1 MLATREAAMRAYSDW
16 KTELVTDRGAAGFRR
31 VRRPD
36 SPYAQV
42 DSTVSEGIAYGMIL
56 AVVHDDQALFD
67 DLWKY
72 SQHWANENGLM
83 HWYIDAEGSKPLGE
97 GGATDSDEDIAWA
110 LLHAERR
117 WGGSGTIGETY
128 AHAAKRQIE
137 AVWRHEVDHSR
148 DGLLMPGDKW
158 TMPGFFNP
166 SYFAPSQYRVFGKAT
181 GNVEGWG
188 RVVETGYRVL
198 SLCQNPSSGNAS
210 NGLVPAWCLDDGT
223 PQIPFPYGP
232 THHQYDSAR
241 TPYRIAQDW
250 LWHSEP
256 RALGYCQKASAFFAS
271 LAETEFVDGFELDGS
286 LRPDADSK
294 SPTESAVFVGCAAV
308 GASCD
313 PAFAEITANWTRRVA
328 TGTLT
333 TRSRYYNLSWTALTL
348 AMLSGAM
355 TEIVSAP

>member
-1 MLATREAAMRAYSDW
+1 MLATRQSARHAYELW
-16 KTELVTDRGAAGFRR
+16 KSELVTDLGANGFRR

-72 SQHWANENGLM
+72 SQHWANHHGLM

-110 LLHAERR
+110 LLHAHKR
-117 WGGSGTIGETY
+117 WGGSGSIGEAY
-128 AHAAKRQIE
+128 MHAARRQIQ
-137 AVWRHEVDHSR
+137 AVWDHEIDHSR
-148 DGLLMPGDKW
+148 RGLVMPGDQW
-158 TMPGFFNP
+158 ELPGLFNP

-181 GNVEGWG
+181 GNEEGWSL
-188 RVVETGYRVL
+188 VIETGYRIL
-198 SLCQNPSSGNAS
+198 DLCQNPSLGNHA

-223 PQIPFPYGP
+223 PQIPFPWGP

-241 TPYRIAQDW
+241 TPYRLAQDW
-250 LWHSEP
+250 TWHREP
-256 RALGYCQKASAFFAS
+256 RALDYCRRAAGFFAS
-271 LAETEFVDGFELDGS
+271 LPQADFVDGWELDGTP
-286 LRPDADSK
+286 RPDADSK
-294 SPTESAVFVGCAAV
+294 LPTESAVFVGCAGVA
-308 GASCD
+308 ASCV
-313 PAFAEITANWTRRVA
+313 PGLEAFAQRCAQRVSTCA
-328 TGTLT
+328 LT

-348 AMLSGAM
+348 AFLSGDMEEA
-355 TEIVSAP
+355 